1 MTPTITIYKTLK
13 GVTPIKV
20 GRHRI
25 FVSGLYW
32 QVLPNG
38 QNYMHEARKIA
49 KHERELTGKTLDV
62 VFLRRH
68 VDVVQAAFVL
78 RGGRARKGTVAL
90 AAVAADVL
98 GPTFMAAFPLP
109 DGRYALACAVHDA
122 IIPDSDGVYELD
134 EAKRRLQ
141 DLWNSLSGSLS
152 LGELQVYAP
161 ANIWPDAKPIELV
174 DLLAG
179 AKRSHR
185 LRRRPT
191 LAPKSLMTWIVWGA
205 LASAMVAGWV
215 VWEAHEAK
223 MTREAEARRA
233 QALDRLRSQSG
244 LSASELAL
252 SHPWTSQP
260 SVQEFAAACTQSIGA
275 IPVTLDGWVLLNAQC
290 NANVTT
296 ASFARTEGRT
306 VLGFSGAAHAWRPD
320 LGVQFSTDGD
330 LGTLTW
336 RMTMKPAGDEP
347 LDPLMQRSQAFMT
360 WWQTRLIPFSLTATK
375 SNFAKGYA
383 PPTKSDDPRLRS
395 PSWKTMR
402 WSLKAMPRTPTRI
415 LKDFDVAGTRLQ
427 EIELTF
433 ASDGQLN
440 WSLQGELYG
449 E

>member
-49 KHERELTGKTLDV
+49 KHERDLTGKTLDV

-122 IIPDSDGVYELD
+122 IIPDSDGVFELD
-134 EAKRRLQ
+134 EAKQRLQ
-141 DLWNSLSGSLS
+141 DLWNSLSASLS
-152 LGELQVYAP
+152 AGELQVYAP
-161 ANIWPDAKPIELV
+161 QNVWPDAKPIELI

-191 LAPKSLMTWIVWGA
+191 LAPKSIMTWVVWGA
-205 LASAMVAGWV
+205 LASSAVIGWV
-215 VWEAHEAK
+215 AWEAHEAK
-223 MTREAEARRA
+223 VAREAAERRA

-252 SHPWTSQP
+252 SHPWTNQP

-290 NANVTT
+290 NSYSTT

-306 VLGFSGAAHAWRPD
+306 VLGFYDAVNAWRAG
-320 LGVQFSTDGD
+320 LGIQFSTDGD
-330 LGTLTW
+330 LGTVSW
-336 RMTMKPAGDEP
+336 AMKMNPAGDEP
-347 LDPLMQRSQAFMT
+347 LAPLKQRSQTLMT
-360 WWQTRLIPFSLTATK
+360 WWQSRLIPFSIVHTK
-375 SNFAKGYA
+375 SSFAKGYT
-383 PPTKSDDPRLRS
+383 PPTNPSDPRLRS
-395 PSWKTMR
+395 PSWKTLR
-402 WSLKAMPRTPTRI
+402 WSIKSIPRNPTRV
-415 LKDFDVAGTRLQ
+415 LKDFQVDGARLQ

-433 ASDGQLN
+433 AADGQLN